1 MKGLL
6 CIGWG
11 LMCKERGKMKGQAVK
26 MARQWVRALILAAVA
41 PAVAQAQMAGG
52 AGRGPAEVG
61 VVTLAPQDIPYT
73 ETLPGRAVAFQTADI
88 RPRVSGVIRDIPY
101 QPGRPVA
108 AGDVLFVI
116 EDDTYRA
123 ALQSAEAGVA
133 QAEASVAA
141 AEAALKRART
151 LVGVGTT
158 QANLETAQVALAQAN
173 AARASA
179 QAARQQAQIDMD
191 QTQVKS
197 PIAGRADLAQVSIG
211 ALVTANQAAALTTVQ
226 RIDPIYV
233 DVQQA
238 SATILRNRDRFRL
251 GTLERG
257 GTLDVAL
264 TLEDGSVYESKG
276 RMVSPGSSVST
287 TTGTTQFRFEFDN
300 PDRLILPGQFLRVGV
315 TLGSTRALLVPQRA
329 TSRAADGTL
338 TAFVARG
345 GKAVQVT
352 LSETGVA
359 QNAWVVPDGVAA
371 GGGLTAGDLVIV
383 DGLQNLRDGAD
394 VTPVPVQISADGVV
408 TDARADA
415 SAGGESGPRQSAEG
429 AGTRAPAQGGPAS
442 EADEQSRSPASARP
456 PVRGQ

>member
-1 MKGLL
+1 MKRVAGIALVL
-6 CIGWG
+6 VLGIG
-11 LMCKERGKMKGQAVK
+11 A
-26 MARQWVRALILAAVA
+26 
-41 PAVAQAQMAGG
+41 AQAQMFGQGTG
-52 AGRGPAEVG
+52 AGARGPTEVG
-61 VVTLAPQDIPYT
+61 VITLAPEDVPYT

-88 RPRVSGVIRDIPY
+88 RPRVSGVIKEIPY
-101 QPGRPVA
+101 QPGRPVQP
-108 AGDVLFVI
+108 GDVLFVI

-158 QANLETAQVALAQAN
+158 QANLEAAQVTLAQAE
-173 AARASA
+173 ASRASA
-179 QAARQQAQIDMD
+179 QAARQQAQIDVD
-191 QTQVKS
+191 QTRVKS

-226 RIDPIYV
+226 RIDPIFV

-238 SATILRNRDRFRL
+238 STTILRNRDRFRL

-257 GTLDVAL
+257 ETLDVAL
-264 TLEDGSVYESKG
+264 TLEDGSVYEGKG
-276 RMVSPGSSVST
+276 RMVSPGASVST

-300 PDRLILPGQFLRVGV
+300 SERLILPGQFLRVGV

-338 TAFVARG
+338 TTFVARG

-352 LSETGVA
+352 LTEAGA
-359 QNAWVVPDGVAA
+359 ARNAWVVTGGVE
-371 GGGLTAGDLVIV
+371 AGDQVIV

-394 VTPVPVQISADGVV
+394 VTPVPVVISPDGVV
-408 TDARADA
+408 TDAESDGAGGGSDVT
-415 SAGGESGPRQSAEG
+415 SAGGASERQPGAAAGDAG
-429 AGTRAPAQGGPAS
+429 AGERDEPAPGGLGTRSGGAAAGAASGEGPA
-442 EADEQSRSPASARP
+442 ASGGGQRP
-456 PVRGQ
+456 PVRGN